1 MMKDLEFDTVIL
13 WNSRMGEAMKTPRM
27 AKLLYVE
34 ATRALHELYVLEI
47 ME

>member
-13 WNSRMGEAMKTPRM
+13 WNSRM
-27 AKLLYVE
+27 AKLLYME